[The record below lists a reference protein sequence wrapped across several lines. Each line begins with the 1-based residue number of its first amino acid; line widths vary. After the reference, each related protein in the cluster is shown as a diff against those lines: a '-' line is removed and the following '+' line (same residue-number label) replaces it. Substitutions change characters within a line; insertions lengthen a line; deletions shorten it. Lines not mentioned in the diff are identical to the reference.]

1 MQSTPRSVSVLPLEK
16 YKIQQR
22 DTYASPNSSAGAS
35 TSTRHQPNE
44 YPFELLE
51 KLQLTRD
58 EWVQYF
64 KDRTLTPSATLQLQE
79 LLQQRYIVRNKIQ
92 KSEEINLSS
101 KSKFTIIDLDN
112 I

>member
-1 MQSTPRSVSVLPLEK
+1 MKILAPRLSHQHAYRTMQSTPRSVSVLPLEK

-22 DTYASPNSSAGAS
+22 DAYAATSSSAVAAG
-35 TSTRHQPNE
+35 STRHQPNE

-79 LLQQRYIVRNKIQ
+79 LLQQRSVIYNQAGLI
-92 KSEEINLSS
+92 
-101 KSKFTIIDLDN
+101 
-112 I
+112 

>member
-1 MQSTPRSVSVLPLEK
+1 MKILAPRLSHQHAYRTMQSTPRSVSVLPLEK

-22 DTYASPNSSAGAS
+22 DAYAATSSSAVAA
-35 TSTRHQPNE
+35 TRHQPNE

-79 LLQQRYIVRNKIQ
+79 LLQQRSVIYNQ
-92 KSEEINLSS
+92 AGLN
-101 KSKFTIIDLDN
+101 
-112 I
+112 

>member
-22 DTYASPNSSAGAS
+22 DAYAATNSSTVAAAG
-35 TSTRHQPNE
+35 STRQQPNE

-79 LLQQRYIVRNKIQ
+79 LLQQR
-92 KSEEINLSS
+92 
-101 KSKFTIIDLDN
+101 
-112 I
+112 

>member
-22 DTYASPNSSAGAS
+22 DAYAATSSSAVAA
-35 TSTRHQPNE
+35 TRHQPNE

-79 LLQQRYIVRNKIQ
+79 LLQQRSV
-92 KSEEINLSS
+92 SS
-101 KSKFTIIDLDN
+101 QPASKLAIELNCLYRSKYGI
-112 I
+112 

>member
-22 DTYASPNSSAGAS
+22 DAYASPNSAGAS
-35 TSTRHQPNE
+35 NSTRHQPNE

-79 LLQQRYIVRNKIQ
+79 LLQQR
-92 KSEEINLSS
+92 
-101 KSKFTIIDLDN
+101 
-112 I
+112 